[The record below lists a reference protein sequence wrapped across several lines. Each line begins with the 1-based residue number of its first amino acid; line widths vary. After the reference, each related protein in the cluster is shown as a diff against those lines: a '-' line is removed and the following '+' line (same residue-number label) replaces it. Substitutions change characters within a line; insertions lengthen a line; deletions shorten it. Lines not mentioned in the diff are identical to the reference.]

1 MEQMVLYELKSLYR
15 DNFRITGTVFGKGE
29 KSLCVMGNMR
39 GNEYQQIYIC
49 SQLIKRLKVL
59 EAKGR
64 INPGHQILVVPSA
77 NPYSIN
83 IEKRFWPT
91 DNTDINR
98 MFPGYDLGETTQ
110 RISAGIFDKICTYKY
125 GIQLTS
131 FYMPGDFCPHV
142 RIMKTEMDYLDKAKE
157 FGLPYVVLREPRP
170 YDTTTLNYN
179 WQIWGTCAFSLY
191 STSTDHI
198 DEDSADQ
205 VISGILN
212 FLCKEGMIN
221 YKGYDGYLSQIIR
234 DEALI
239 PVRPTASGIFRGLV
253 HVNQKVTEGQELAY
267 VIDPCSGAVTERI
280 LSPTDG
286 IIFFVHNH
294 PMTYTNTAV
303 YKIIPAE

>member
-98 MFPGYDLGETTQ
+98 MFPGYDLEKPPSVSLQVFSIKYALTNTESSLPPSICRG
-110 RISAGIFDKICTYKY
+110 ISAPMC
-125 GIQLTS
+125 
-131 FYMPGDFCPHV
+131 
-142 RIMKTEMDYLDKAKE
+142 
-157 FGLPYVVLREPRP
+157 GL
-170 YDTTTLNYN
+170 
-179 WQIWGTCAFSLY
+179 
-191 STSTDHI
+191 
-198 DEDSADQ
+198 
-205 VISGILN
+205 
-212 FLCKEGMIN
+212 
-221 YKGYDGYLSQIIR
+221 
-234 DEALI
+234 
-239 PVRPTASGIFRGLV
+239 
-253 HVNQKVTEGQELAY
+253 
-267 VIDPCSGAVTERI
+267 
-280 LSPTDG
+280 
-286 IIFFVHNH
+286 
-294 PMTYTNTAV
+294 
-303 YKIIPAE
+303 